1 MDWQCATG
9 LKIRKQVLK
18 ITGVLVRQGIVR
30 ESPGWGFFNMLRGPF
45 EIRIEIGSEKELSR
59 GKSLG
64 CQERQEGWLNQSP
77 FVMLMLGPRIRKHH
91 VGVVD

>member
-30 ESPGWGFFNMLRGPF
+30 ESPGWGFFN
-45 EIRIEIGSEKELSR
+45 
-59 GKSLG
+59 
-64 CQERQEGWLNQSP
+64 
-77 FVMLMLGPRIRKHH
+77 
-91 VGVVD
+91 